1 MTLLH
6 FARLLNN
13 ARFRVKIPHYPA
25 KKMETVEPSDVTKLL
40 IDWGKGDERAV
51 DRLLPFVYQELR
63 RLAAAYMSRE
73 RNGHTLQPTA
83 LVHETYLKLIDQRQ
97 VDWQNRAH
105 FFGLAAEIM
114 RRILVNHARDRRAAK
129 RGGDEQK
136 ISLSVA
142 VDAFSSKPDFDILAL
157 NEALEKFAAIDP
169 RKARVVELKFFGGLK
184 TGEIAEVLQ
193 ISDATVERDWTFAR
207 AWLFDA
213 LANQ

>member
-1 MTLLH
+1 
-6 FARLLNN
+6 
-13 ARFRVKIPHYPA
+13 
-25 KKMETVEPSDVTKLL
+25 MEADQPSGVTKLL
-40 IDWGKGDERAV
+40 IDWGKGDGRSV
-51 DRLLPFVYQELR
+51 DELLPFVYQELR

-73 RNGHTLQPTA
+73 RDGHTLQPTA

-97 VDWQNRAH
+97 VDWRNRAH

-129 RGGDEQK
+129 RGGDDRK
-136 ISLSVA
+136 VSLSIA
-142 VDAFSSKPDFDILAL
+142 VDAFSSKPDFDVLAL

-184 TGEIAEVLQ
+184 TDEIAEVLQ

-213 LANQ
+213 LSNNKF

>member
-1 MTLLH
+1 ME
-6 FARLLNN
+6 A
-13 ARFRVKIPHYPA
+13 AEPA
-25 KKMETVEPSDVTKLL
+25 GMTKLL
-40 IDWGKGDERAV
+40 IDWSEGDERAV
-51 DRLLPFVYQELR
+51 DELLPFVYQELR

-73 RNGHTLQPTA
+73 REGHTLQPTA
-83 LVHETYLKLIDQRQ
+83 LVHETYLKLIDQRK
-97 VDWQNRAH
+97 VDWKNRAH

-129 RGGDEQK
+129 RGGNEEK
-136 ISLSVA
+136 ISLTVA
-142 VDAFSSKPDFDILAL
+142 IDSLSSKPDFVVLAL
-157 NEALEKFAAIDP
+157 NEALERLAAIDA

-184 TGEIAEVLQ
+184 TDEIAEVLQ